1 MCNTVV
7 NINSHTHDSDR
18 IRAATT
24 GWLPHRYGLVP
35 YPGRVGD
42 LAARD
47 DQVIAELAAPS
58 LVGGEMLPAGT
69 AILLDLPTG
78 DVVPRR

>member
-1 MCNTVV
+1 MCNFVV

-18 IRAATT
+18 VRAAKT
-24 GWLPHRYGLVP
+24 GWLGHRYGLVP

-47 DQVIAELAAPS
+47 EQVNA
-58 LVGGEMLPAGT
+58 
-69 AILLDLPTG
+69 DPT
-78 DVVPRR
+78 

>member
-18 IRAATT
+18 VRAAKT
-24 GWLPHRYGLVP
+24 GRLAHRYVLVP

-47 DQVIAELAAPS
+47 GQVNTE
-58 LVGGEMLPAGT
+58 
-69 AILLDLPTG
+69 PT
-78 DVVPRR
+78 